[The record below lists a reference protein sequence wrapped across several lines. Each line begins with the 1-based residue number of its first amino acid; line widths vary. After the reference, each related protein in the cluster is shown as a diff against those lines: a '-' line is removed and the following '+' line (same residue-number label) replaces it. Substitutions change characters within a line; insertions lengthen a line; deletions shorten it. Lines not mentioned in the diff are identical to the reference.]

1 MMIGGNDDGATKKN
15 GGDARHEL
23 GRRGEDIAACYLESR
38 GWRVRG
44 RRERWGGVEIDLVV
58 ERPGEIALVEV
69 KTRVGGRYGGPGGA
83 LTPPHQ
89 LPLPPA
95 KHFRLRH
102 AFSPRAAR
110 DPPARRRRVR
120 PPVVA
125 ITFPPVGQIGPARLR
140 HYPAAIEE

>member
-69 KTRVGGRYGGPGGA
+69 KTRVGGRYGGPEGA
-83 LTPPHQ
+83 ITPGKQ
-89 LPLPPA
+89 L
-95 KHFRLRH
+95 RLRQ
-102 AFSPRAAR
+102 AVYARAAR
-110 DPPARRRRVR
+110 EPAGRRRRVR
-120 PPVVA
+120 ADVVA